1 MTLQQQQQHLQ
12 QQQQQQQQQQ
22 HCQALAFE
30 WEDGEGIFSLL
41 SFFACLLVSSS
52 CTNIEN
58 EVVQQA

>member
-1 MTLQQQQQHLQ
+1 MSVQQQQHLQ
-12 QQQQQQQQQQ
+12 QQQQ
-22 HCQALAFE
+22 HCQAWAFE